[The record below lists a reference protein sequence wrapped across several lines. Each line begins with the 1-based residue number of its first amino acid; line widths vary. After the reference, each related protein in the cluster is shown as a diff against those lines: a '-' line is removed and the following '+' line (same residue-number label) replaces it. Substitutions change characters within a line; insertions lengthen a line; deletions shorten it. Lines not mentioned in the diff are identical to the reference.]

1 MTLNEQVYAQA
12 VMLAGTVEP
21 EREPMLQVFAQS
33 AVNGLQNR
41 LRDGLTVDDCRA
53 DFLAAGALY
62 ALAALAETDQVAN
75 MERVQFADVT
85 LVTGGVSAASRCL
98 RRQADIIIGPYC
110 RDRFDFRGV

>member
-12 VMLAGTVEP
+12 VMLAGTVEEDRQP
-21 EREPMLQVFAQS
+21 LLQMFVQS
-33 AVNGLQNR
+33 AVNGLQGR
-41 LRDGLTVDDCRA
+41 LREGLTVDDCRA

-62 ALAALAETDQVAN
+62 ALAALAETDQITN

-85 LVTGGVSAASRCL
+85 LVSGGASAACRCL